1 MTNKSNQIQLIEST
15 QNTLI
20 KQIKSFQSTGVR
32 ASKLRSETGLALIE
46 GIHLVQSWIDSNLK
60 NQIET
65 IIFSERTIDN
75 IEIRTL
81 IEKIIEL
88 NDDSQF
94 HKIKLVQISDS
105 LINELSQ
112 LIDAPFLL
120 GLVRVEQSDMPDYYR
135 ENLIILDGVQDAG
148 NVGTILRTAAAAGY
162 KQVICLKGTA
172 QVWSPKV
179 LRAGMGAHTALRII
193 EGIEFQDILKKLNVH
208 IFSARLTDSSNLYSL
223 NEELKEPHA
232 WVFGNEGSGVS
243 QAVQDNSK
251 GIFIPQEKGVES
263 LNVSAAAAICMFEAR
278 RIQLFS

>member
-46 GIHLVQSWIDSNLK
+46 GIHLVQSWIDSNLR

-65 IIFSERTIDN
+65 IIFSESSLEN
-75 IEIRTL
+75 FEIKTL
-81 IEKIIEL
+81 IEKTIKL

-94 HKIKLVQISDS
+94 HKIKLVQVNDS

-120 GLVRVEQSDMPDYYR
+120 SLVKVEEHEVPDHYSQ
-135 ENLIILDGVQDAG
+135 NLIILDGIQDAG

-162 KQVICLKGTA
+162 RQIICLKGTA

-179 LRAGMGAHTALRII
+179 LRAGMGAHTVLTII
-193 EGIEFQDILKKLNVH
+193 EGVEFEKIFDKLKINL
-208 IFSARLTDSSNLYSL
+208 FSARLTDSKNLYAMSD
-223 NEELKEPHA
+223 ELKMAHA